1 MTMMIELPRLRRLV
15 DEQLAI
21 IRDPAR
27 REALRSR
34 LVEPWRE
41 EREWDY
47 GEQGERY
54 PCWVVAAAPERG
66 VILVYCE
73 QGFGPEMPWGFL
85 YTDADEASLGMDA
98 QWNWYLEEAFVRAGL
113 WPGGGGLEEE
123 YHLPPG
129 ERFPA
134 GRDPEA

>member
-1 MTMMIELPRLRRLV
+1 MIELPQLKRLV

-41 EREWDY
+41 ERAWDY
-47 GEQGERY
+47 GEEGERY

-66 VILVYCE
+66 VILAYCE

-85 YTDADEASLGMDA
+85 YTDAPGAATLGMDA
-98 QWNWYLEEAFVRAGL
+98 QWSWYLEEAFVRAGL
-113 WPGGGGLEEE
+113 WPGGGLDEA
-123 YHLPPG
+123 YHLPP
-129 ERFPA
+129 EQRFPA
-134 GRDPEA
+134 GRDPAA